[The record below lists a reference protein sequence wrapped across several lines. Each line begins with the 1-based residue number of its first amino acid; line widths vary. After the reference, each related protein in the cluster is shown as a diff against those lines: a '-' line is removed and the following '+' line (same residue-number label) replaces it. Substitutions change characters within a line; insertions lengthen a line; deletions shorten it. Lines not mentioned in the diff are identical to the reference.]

1 MLIVFVECN
10 VYFVIYILF
19 YINLLVGIKDIDN
32 KICYVLI
39 EVVVFSAVEMFS
51 GIEFEVGIGFFYVG
65 IVDVNW
71 RRRIFGL
78 YYVVW

>member
-39 EVVVFSAVEMFS
+39 EVVVFSAVEMFI

-65 IVDVNW
+65 IVDVN
-71 RRRIFGL
+71 
-78 YYVVW
+78 

>member
-39 EVVVFSAVEMFS
+39 EVVVFSVVEMFI

-71 RRRIFGL
+71 RRRIFGS